1 MEAVYLLLGGNLGD
15 RVLNIEKAKQLIE
28 ERAGLII
35 RESALYETEPWGTTD
50 SPFFLNCTILIK
62 TLLEPDDLLNV
73 LLQIE
78 VELGRIRTGEI
89 NGSRTMDIDILL
101 YGQRVLD
108 SEYLQIPHPRM
119 HLRKFVLIP
128 LNSIASDFVHPV
140 SGRSIGQLLGSCSDD
155 LLVNE
160 YEPVLL

>member
-1 MEAVYLLLGGNLGD
+1 
-15 RVLNIEKAKQLIE
+15 
-28 ERAGLII
+28 
-35 RESALYETEPWGTTD
+35 
-50 SPFFLNCTILIK
+50 
-62 TLLEPDDLLNV
+62 
-73 LLQIE
+73 
-78 VELGRIRTGEI
+78 
-89 NGSRTMDIDILL
+89 MDIDILL